1 MNRNLHTI
9 FANLPEVGPDSKLS
23 GRIFQ
28 AVAAEKDR
36 VIRKKL
42 LISRLGLATSMTIFL
57 VAIFAFGQEI
67 LQSEFWSMVSLVF
80 SDMIVVAQ
88 NWQDFTA
95 SLLETFPTVS
105 VVAILAPVVMLL
117 FSFSVYLEANNN
129 HKYI

>member
-28 AVAAEKDR
+28 AVEAEKDR

-42 LISRLGLATSMTIFL
+42 LISRLGLGTSMAVFSMA
-57 VAIFAFGQEI
+57 VFAFGQEI
-67 LQSEFWSMVSLVF
+67 LQSEFWSMVSLAF
-80 SDMIVVAQ
+80 SDMMVVAQ

-105 VVAILAPVVMLL
+105 VVAILAPVMMLL
-117 FSFSVYLEANNN
+117 FSFSVYLEASNK